1 MTSVYPPDG
10 RQLFVPAWATIAMNA
25 RGLEGDQVDRDLGVW
40 ESPTGAWEPG
50 TYVDRVEDGSL
61 VPGFCVVLR
70 LAEMT
75 GVLPWF
81 FYQPIEVGPLFGP
94 VFMCD
99 RSKRKHGLTIA
110 TSWVDESG
118 VYHAQYD
125 EPSRKG

>member
-1 MTSVYPPDG
+1 MATFPPGG
-10 RQLFVPAWATIAMNA
+10 RRLFVPAWATIAMDA
-25 RGLEGDQVDRDLGVW
+25 RGLEGDQVDHDLGVW

-50 TYVDRVEDGSL
+50 TYVDRIEDGSL
-61 VPGFCVVLR
+61 VPGFCVVLK

-75 GVLPWF
+75 RVPPEF
-81 FYQPIEVGPLFGP
+81 FYQPIEIGPQFGP

-110 TSWVDESG
+110 TSWVDENG
-118 VYHAQYD
+118 VYHSEYY